1 MTSYDSKSVMQRER
15 RRLAQVR
22 KSFAAGADT
31 VTKGQPV
38 PFEFLGTCVDYIQS
52 SMNRLHAQDQ
62 RIHDILRP
70 HVAADDA
77 SGGQILSHLSTRLTR
92 SREALAKLVAARDA
106 YRTAPQT
113 GADAFKVAVD
123 YFMDVYLNVLLS
135 GQHSTLDM
143 QNKVF
148 TDATWN
154 DVAGVTQESSVIEAS
169 LFSVVK
175 RLAPSGMDPES
186 FPSARPSS

>member
-1 MTSYDSKSVMQRER
+1 MASNDSKSVMQRER

-31 VTKGQPV
+31 ATKGQPV
-38 PFEFLGTCVDYIQS
+38 PLEFLATCVDYIS
-52 SMNRLHAQDQ
+52 ASMDRLHAQDQ

-70 HVAADDA
+70 HVLPDDIT
-77 SGGQILSHLSTRLTR
+77 GEKILSHLNVRLAR
-92 SREALAKLVAARDA
+92 SREALAKLVAARDT
-106 YRTAPQT
+106 YRAAPQT
-113 GADAFKVAVD
+113 GVTGFKVAVD
-123 YFMDVYLNVLLS
+123 GFMDVYLNVLLS

-143 QNKVF
+143 QDKLF

-154 DVAGVTQESSVIEAS
+154 DVAGVTQESNVIEAS
-169 LFSVVK
+169 LFSAVK

>member
-1 MTSYDSKSVMQRER
+1 MQRER

-31 VTKGQPV
+31 LAKGQPV
-38 PFEFLGTCVDYIQS
+38 PLEFLGTCVDYIQA

-92 SREALAKLVAARDA
+92 SREALDKLVAARDA

-154 DVAGVTQESSVIEAS
+154 DVAGVTQESNVIEAS
-169 LFSVVK
+169 LFSAVK

>member
-1 MTSYDSKSVMQRER
+1 MTSNDSKSVMQRER

-31 VTKGQPV
+31 LAKGQPV
-38 PFEFLGTCVDYIQS
+38 PLEFLGTCVDYIQA

-92 SREALAKLVAARDA
+92 SREALDKLVAARDA

-154 DVAGVTQESSVIEAS
+154 DVAGVTQESNVIEAS
-169 LFSVVK
+169 LFSAVK